1 MAEESDELFIP
12 MVDAQGRVTGAM
24 DRATA
29 DYLASVAPDPT
40 QAALDSVLSRT
51 TRIKLFASR
60 VDENRIFQFDVLRLD
75 ISDPA
80 RLASLREALRIV
92 EDPDSF
98 GHLLSIE
105 DHQLELWAGDEHLS
119 TLSLLYWMAIRWPNI
134 WKHDARLADRRR
146 LENWLVEHGIP
157 DAQQQREQDEQREIE
172 RQQQIEQWRQ
182 AMPECLRALWPDG
195 FGQYGDDIS
204 TARSLLTT
212 GVPDARS
219 RIRALY
225 HWLGSGAGPWSGFP
239 SYESAARRLLMEYPI
254 DSLLRAIG
262 TESATETELLGAA
275 RLLSD
280 WSFEQSRAADRAKC
294 PTPLRDRMMSLVQK
308 RGILDNLQRFQ
319 HAFDLPE

>member
-119 TLSLLYWMAIRWPNI
+119 TLALLYWMAIRWPNI
-134 WKHDARLADRRR
+134 
-146 LENWLVEHGIP
+146 G
-157 DAQQQREQDEQREIE
+157 
-172 RQQQIEQWRQ
+172 
-182 AMPECLRALWPDG
+182 
-195 FGQYGDDIS
+195 S
-204 TARSLLTT
+204 TT
-212 GVPDARS
+212 
-219 RIRALY
+219 
-225 HWLGSGAGPWSGFP
+225 
-239 SYESAARRLLMEYPI
+239 
-254 DSLLRAIG
+254 
-262 TESATETELLGAA
+262 
-275 RLLSD
+275 
-280 WSFEQSRAADRAKC
+280 
-294 PTPLRDRMMSLVQK
+294 
-308 RGILDNLQRFQ
+308 RG
-319 HAFDLPE
+319 